1 MQYYIIYLYIYLY
14 KDNPIQPSGIE
25 DFSNNLFYI
34 TTLIKLNISNDMI
47 GDKGMRSISYNLSN
61 LKNLQY
67 FDISSNE
74 ITDRGLK
81 FFSESISELVVLEVL
96 NLSRIYMFIYF
107 QTMRQKMKEWNYCVI
122 YFLFFLL

>member
-1 MQYYIIYLYIYLY
+1 
-14 KDNPIQPSGIE
+14 
-25 DFSNNLFYI
+25 
-34 TTLIKLNISNDMI
+34 MI

-81 FFSESISELVVLEVL
+81 FFSESISELNVLEVL

-107 QTMRQKMKEWNYCVI
+107 
-122 YFLFFLL
+122 

>member
-1 MQYYIIYLYIYLY
+1 
-14 KDNPIQPSGIE
+14 
-25 DFSNNLFYI
+25 
-34 TTLIKLNISNDMI
+34 MI

-107 QTMRQKMKEWNYCVI
+107 
-122 YFLFFLL
+122 